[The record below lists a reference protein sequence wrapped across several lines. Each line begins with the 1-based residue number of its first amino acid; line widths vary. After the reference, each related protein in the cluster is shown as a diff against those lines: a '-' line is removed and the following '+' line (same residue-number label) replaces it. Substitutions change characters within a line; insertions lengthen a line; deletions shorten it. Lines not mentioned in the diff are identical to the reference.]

1 MPIAFHD
8 DESVH
13 RLGFAAYLHLKIADS
28 AACAAV
34 LFLNA
39 RGEPQEFVYNRLEL
53 LSPELWRGP
62 DRVTGAARR
71 LCASLFSSATLT
83 PQFLLYSP
91 ENFPPEVFRDQGG
104 VRLEI
109 PVGAVTVQ
117 QNGEDSVGLSTIGV
131 NGEIFQARIEWL
143 PRAPAGELLPL
154 LAKRGLLLEP
164 FGRLAAG
171 LCEVYPEL
179 FLDLEDD

>member
-13 RLGFAAYLHLKIADS
+13 RLGFAGYLHLYTVDT
-28 AACAAV
+28 AAYAAV

-39 RGEPQEFVYNRLEL
+39 RGEPQEFVYNKLEL
-53 LSPELWRGP
+53 LSPALWRGP

-91 ENFPPEVFRDQGG
+91 ESFPPEVFGEQGG

-109 PVGAVTVQ
+109 PVGAVTVRTDGD
-117 QNGEDSVGLSTIGV
+117 NPAGLSTSDV
-131 NGEIFQARIEWL
+131 HGEVLEVHIAWI
-143 PRAPAGELLPL
+143 PRAPGGELVPL
-154 LAKRGLLLEP
+154 LAKRGLLTEP
-164 FGRLAAG
+164 FDRVAAG

-179 FLDLEDD
+179 LLDR